1 LPKINAERK
10 IVKKDQRSY
19 DHRVEVV
26 FSPAQYDLYQEDMD
40 IVVVIDVLRATS
52 AMVTAFENGA
62 KAIIPVATV
71 DEAKAYL
78 GKEGFIAA
86 AERNGEVVEGFPIGN
101 SPYDFMGDHVKGKT
115 VVISTTN
122 GTRAITMAKDKPH
135 LVIGSMLNL
144 DAICEWLIEQEK
156 NVLLFCSGWQNKFNL
171 EDTTCAG
178 AIISQLL
185 ESGKFGLEEDTSIA
199 AKFLFMAARAN
210 FTSMLKS
217 APRRKRLEQLDL
229 LKDAKYCLTLNQSRI
244 IPVLKN
250 GELVKMESVVTP
262 STLN

>member
-1 LPKINAERK
+1 MSIEP
-10 IVKKDQRSY
+10 RSY

-26 FSPAQYDLYQEDMD
+26 FSPAQYDLYKDDMD

-71 DEAKAYL
+71 DEARAYL

-115 VVISTTN
+115 VVITTTN
-122 GTRAITMAKDKPH
+122 GTKAIAMSKDKPQ
-135 LVIGSMLNL
+135 LVVGSMLNL

-156 NVLLFCSGWQNKFNL
+156 NVLLFCSGWQDKFNL

-185 ESGKFGLEEDTSIA
+185 DSGKFGSEEDTSIA
-199 AKFLFMAARAN
+199 SKFLFMAARAN

-217 APRRKRLEQLDL
+217 APRRKRLEQLGL

-244 IPVLKN
+244 IPILKN
-250 GELVKMESVVTP
+250 GELVNMETTVSTP
-262 STLN
+262 VN

>member
-1 LPKINAERK
+1 MS
-10 IVKKDQRSY
+10 KDPRAY

-26 FSPAQYDLYQEDMD
+26 FSPAQYDLYEADMD

-62 KAIIPVATV
+62 DAIIPVATV
-71 DEAKAYL
+71 DEAREYL
-78 GKEGFIAA
+78 GKDGYIAA

-122 GTRAITMAKDKPH
+122 GTRAIAMAKEKPH

-144 DAICEWLIEQEK
+144 DALCDWLIDQEK
-156 NVLLFCSGWQNKFNL
+156 NVLLFCSGWRDKFNL
-171 EDTTCAG
+171 EDTACAG
-178 AIISQLL
+178 AIMYQLL
-185 ESGKFGLEEDTSIA
+185 ESGKFGSEEDTSIA
-199 AKFLFMAARAN
+199 SKFLFMAARAN
-210 FTSMLKS
+210 FTSILKS

-229 LKDAKYCLTLNQSRI
+229 LKDAKYCLTLNQSRV
-244 IPVLKN
+244 IPILKD
-250 GELVKMESVVTP
+250 GKLVRMMDTVTTP
-262 STLN
+262 PIN